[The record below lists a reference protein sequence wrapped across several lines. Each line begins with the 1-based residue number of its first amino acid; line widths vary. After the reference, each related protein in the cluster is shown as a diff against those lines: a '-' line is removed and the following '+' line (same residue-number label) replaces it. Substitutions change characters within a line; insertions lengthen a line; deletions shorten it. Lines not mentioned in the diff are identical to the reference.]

1 MRNIIFANNL
11 PTIEQLTRILVMEAL
26 RRAAYDYKAAS
37 RMIGMPVLE
46 LTRIHGPSATE
57 DFQGMAAP
65 TAV

>member
-1 MRNIIFANNL
+1 MKNIIFASNL
-11 PTIEQLTRILVMEAL
+11 PTIDQLTRILVAEAL

-46 LTRIHGPSATE
+46 LTRIHGPAAAE
-57 DFQGMAAP
+57 DLQRAAL